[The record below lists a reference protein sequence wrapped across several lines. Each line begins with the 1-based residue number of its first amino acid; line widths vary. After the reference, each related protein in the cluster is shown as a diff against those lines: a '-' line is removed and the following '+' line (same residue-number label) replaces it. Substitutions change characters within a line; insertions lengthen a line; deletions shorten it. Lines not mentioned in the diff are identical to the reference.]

1 MLCDLR
7 PALGGWWLAAAFH
20 CPPFPSL
27 PVPSLVGRAPCPA
40 RPGPAWLPGCLT
52 ACSLCDAFLL
62 SAASVQCSAVQVS
75 CDDQARAGRGRPQP
89 VACVSGGPVN
99 IHPPAPGPPVL
110 PGPAQPG
117 PSWQRACQYVD
128 LNEEER
134 RYNDEELAGQQQPAT
149 ASRPRR
155 GRAGPG
161 G

>member
-1 MLCDLR
+1 MASGCIPLS
-7 PALGGWWLAAAFH
+7 AL
-20 CPPFPSL
+20 PFPSRPFPGGQGAL
-27 PVPSLVGRAPCPA
+27 PGPA
-40 RPGPAWLPGCLT
+40 RPGLAAWLPDCL
-52 ACSLCDAFLL
+52 LPLRRIPFVRRI
-62 SAASVQCSAVQVS
+62 SAVQCNAVQVS